1 MVGGTPSPDD
11 ITRELVGA
19 IPAPMALSDPS
30 GLLLGVNH
38 HLCTAVGR
46 EEDELLRGGIGDLLD
61 PRDGPEDQSLL
72 RGLLGGEIESY
83 QAHQRLRT
91 GGGGVVEVRCLVW
104 LAAGTGGRAG
114 DRPGVLRLFLSVGPG
129 DAGSARH
136 AAVIVASSGDAL
148 SGYSIGGEITH
159 WNPAAEQLY
168 HLPAQRAVGRNMWEV
183 LPADWAADVAGVLE
197 RVSSGERIDNY
208 ETSRLRPDGT
218 SVQVALTIAPMSDE
232 SGRVV
237 GASVVARDVTLRKRA
252 ESLLNHQARVLEM
265 IAAGADLRDT
275 LDAVAHLVDA
285 HAPRVRCSVLLLGD
299 EAAPRLRHGGGLRLA
314 GLDQAAADELF
325 AEVPGGPS
333 AQAAVIAADLVT
345 DRRWARCRDTVL
357 TLGLRTC
364 WSSPVVAAGAGRALG
379 VLAVYCEE
387 GHCPGEEDWELL
399 DRAAN
404 VAALAIRR
412 HRDLQELAHRAIH
425 DPLTGAAN
433 RTLVADRLG
442 HALQRLKRDCTKA
455 AVLYLDL
462 DRFKALND
470 RYGHDAGDDVLVEL
484 TERLRSVVR
493 PGDTVARLG
502 GDEFVVLCDPIV
514 GELEAVGVAD
524 RVAQA
529 VTEPFLVEDNE
540 VHLTASVGIAFARD
554 GDTAETVLGH
564 ADAAMYQA
572 KERGKARFQVF
583 DTAMHDEALAR
594 LRTEQSLRQALE
606 ADQFA
611 LVYQPLVELESEQCV
626 GVEALLRWHHPQ
638 RGLLAPAEF
647 LSVAEESGLIVPI
660 GTWVL
665 REACRQ
671 AARWQEH
678 AATRE
683 LKVHVNVS
691 ARQLT
696 TRLPEIA
703 ADALAASG
711 ADPARVCLEITETV
725 LMADA
730 PLAVRVLRSL
740 KSLGLALSI
749 DDFGTGYSS
758 LSYVN
763 SLPVDQLKIDRSFV
777 HDLGSGHEAPVVLAV
792 VGLAHA
798 LDLDVVAE
806 GVETADQLERLR
818 GMGCD
823 LGQGFYWS
831 PGIGANDLAALGIDG
846 PAPASSWR

>member
-1 MVGGTPSPDD
+1 MVDGTQAPDN
-11 ITRELVGA
+11 TASELVGA
-19 IPAPMALSDPS
+19 IPTPMALSDPS
-30 GLLLGVNH
+30 GVLVGVNH
-38 HLCTAVGR
+38 HLCAAVGR
-46 EEDELLRGGIGDLLD
+46 DEAELLQGGIGDLLD
-61 PRDGPEDQSLL
+61 PRDAAEDESLL
-72 RGLLGGEIESY
+72 RRLLDGEIGSY
-83 QAHQRLRT
+83 QARQRLRT
-91 GGGGVVEVRCLVW
+91 GGGGVMAVRCLVW
-104 LAAGTGGRAG
+104 LAAGTGERAG
-114 DRPGVLRLFLSVGPG
+114 DRPGVLRLFHSVGPG

-136 AAVIVASSGDAL
+136 GAVMVASSGDAPTGC
-148 SGYSIGGEITH
+148 SVDGEITH
-159 WNPAAEQLY
+159 WNPAAEQ
-168 HLPAQRAVGRNMWEV
+168 
-183 LPADWAADVAGVLE
+183 
-197 RVSSGERIDNY
+197 
-208 ETSRLRPDGT
+208 
-218 SVQVALTIAPMSDE
+218 
-232 SGRVV
+232 
-237 GASVVARDVTLRKRA
+237 GASVAARDVTLPKRA

-265 IAAGADLRDT
+265 IAAGGDLRDT

-285 HAPRVRCSVLLLGD
+285 HAPRVRCSVLLLDD
-299 EAAPRLRHGGGLRLA
+299 EVAPRLRHGGGLRLT
-314 GLDQAAADELF
+314 GLDETAVDELF
-325 AEVPGGPS
+325 TEVPGGPS

-387 GHCPGEEDWELL
+387 GHCPGEKDWELL

-412 HRDLQELAHRAIH
+412 HRDLEELAHRAIH

-442 HALQRLKRDCTKA
+442 HALQRLKRDRTKV

-462 DRFKALND
+462 DRFKVLND
-470 RYGHDAGDDVLVEL
+470 RYGHDAGDNVLVEL

-502 GDEFVVLCDPIV
+502 GDEFVVLCDPVV
-514 GELEAVGVAD
+514 GEVEAVGVAD
-524 RVAQA
+524 RVAHA
-529 VTEPFLVEDNE
+529 VTEPFLVEGNE

-594 LRTEQSLRQALE
+594 LRTERSLRQALE
-606 ADQFA
+606 ADQFS
-611 LVYQPLVELESEQCV
+611 LVYQPLVELESEHCV
-626 GVEALLRWHHPQ
+626 GVEALLRWDHPQ
-638 RGLLAPAEF
+638 RGILAPAEF

-671 AARWQEH
+671 AARWHEH
-678 AATRE
+678 AATQE

-696 TRLPEIA
+696 SRLPEIA
-703 ADALAASG
+703 SDALAASG
-711 ADPARVCLEITETV
+711 ADPAGVCLEITETV

-749 DDFGTGYSS
+749 DDFGTGFSS

-777 HDLGSGHEAPVVLAV
+777 HDLDSGHEAPVVLAV

-818 GMGCD
+818 EMGCD

-831 PGIGANDLAALGIDG
+831 RGIGANDQAVHGVHG
-846 PAPASSWR
+846 PSPATSGH